1 MPVTNTSVL
10 KPAVREYYSRVLLMT
25 AFPKNVHSM
34 QAQKRTL
41 PKNHGDTIIY
51 RRYNKLDN
59 VTVPLQDGITPPATV
74 LSAQDIKSR
83 VSWYGN
89 YIILTDQVELTVE
102 DRVLNEASKML
113 AKNLGET
120 IDVITRDI
128 LASTAS
134 VLSCSQGTNG
144 GHPTELSQADIDA
157 VIYQLMQNEAEM
169 VTDIVKATDRVAT
182 QPVRPAY
189 IGIVD
194 AGNLKAL
201 EKCAKFQQ
209 VANYSAYDGMMQN
222 EYGSTNA
229 VRWIWTSIGHKQ
241 VVNNNLLFSN
251 FIMGKE
257 AYGCV
262 HLGAENG
269 EFYVDPLG
277 SAGAADPL
285 KQRGTV
291 GWKIAYNAR
300 ILNDAFMTNL
310 LSSAA

>member
-1 MPVTNTSVL
+1 MAITNTSVL
-10 KPAVREYYSRVLLMT
+10 KPAVREYYGRFLIMT
-25 AFPKNVHSM
+25 AFPKNIHSM

-41 PKNHGDTIIY
+41 PKNNGDTVIY
-51 RRYNKLDN
+51 RRYNKLEE
-59 VTVPLQDGITPPATV
+59 VTVPLQDGVTPPGTV
-74 LSAQDIKSR
+74 LTAQDIKSR
-83 VSWYGN
+83 VNWYGN
-89 YIILTDQVELTVE
+89 YIILTDQVQMTVE
-102 DRVLNEASKML
+102 DRVLNEASKLL
-113 AKNLGET
+113 AQNLGQT
-120 IDVITRDI
+120 VDTITRDI

-134 VLSCSQGTNG
+134 VLQCSQGTNG

-157 VIYQLMQNEAEM
+157 VIYQLMQNDAEM
-169 VTDIVKATDRVAT
+169 ITDIVKASDRIAT
-182 QPVRPAY
+182 MPVRPAY
-189 IGIVD
+189 VGFID

-201 EKCAKFQQ
+201 EKCAKFTQ

-229 VRWIWTSIGHKQ
+229 VRWLWTSIGHKQ
-241 VVNNNLLFSN
+241 LINNTTVYSN
-251 FIMGKE
+251 FIVAKE

-262 HLGAENG
+262 HLGSENG

-277 SAGAADPL
+277 SAGSADPL

-300 ILNDAFMTNL
+300 ILNDAFMMNL